1 MQQLAQ
7 KDQQLASLQKE
18 LSLYQQLL
26 GEKGSTS
33 LTRGKGILSICTYYC
48 LLDVSCTGQ
57 TGNIL
62 KLLEEVRG
70 LRDQLGAGIQSNM
83 DLSNEL
89 RKKLEESGGNLDLS
103 GFEIRTNQSLN
114 GSYNPLGNV
123 PNDSMRSHDTT
134 GTQTTVLSVGSHVGQ
149 SLQYGSTTR
158 PKPQSFISSPVGED
172 EPDFVEPVFDRDTQS
187 RSFVTRSQPTEMR
200 SRRRTVDS
208 SVSCGSPGVDKMIHT
223 ISEAEGRLKQA
234 LESTGIQGIDRS
246 FLEELLR
253 YLEQQRNELEE
264 GRKLLGMLGV
274 GGTYQQSEEV
284 CIVNFFSVYKLTCT
298 TVLFYLDSIQ
308 VRFE

>member
-18 LSLYQQLL
+18 LSVYQQLL
-26 GEKGSTS
+26 GEKSS
-33 LTRGKGILSICTYYC
+33 SSPLTRGKGILSICTYYC

-57 TGNIL
+57 NGNIL

-114 GSYNPLGNV
+114 GSYNPLANV
-123 PNDSMRSHDTT
+123 PHDSMRSHGTT
-134 GTQTTVLSVGSHVGQ
+134 GTQATVLSVGSHVVQ
-149 SLQYGSTTR
+149 SSHGSTTW

-172 EPDFVEPVFDRDTQS
+172 EPDFVEPDFGHDTQS

-208 SVSCGSPGVDKMIHT
+208 SVSCASPGVDKMIHT

-274 GGTYQQSEEV
+274 GGTYQHSEEV
-284 CIVNFFSVYKLTCT
+284 CI
-298 TVLFYLDSIQ
+298 LFCL
-308 VRFE
+308 